1 MQLVDVGKAVEI
13 VSGLDVRIN
22 MLTSLNNS
30 EISMKIHIQFLCVL
44 PKIMQLVDVGK
55 AVEIVSGLDVRINIL
70 TSLNNSE
77 ISLKI
82 HMPYVTY
89 ACSLHVNANLSI
101 FQLTFSQNFSQ
112 GPTHAPNI
120 CRWVKRHPLP
130 SRLLG

>member
-1 MQLVDVGKAVEI
+1 M
-13 VSGLDVRIN
+13 RIN

-30 EISMKIHIQFLCVL
+30 KISMKIHIQFLCAL

-55 AVEIVSGLDVRINIL
+55 VVEIVSGLDVRINIL

-112 GPTHAPNI
+112 GADTCAQYM
-120 CRWVKRHPLP
+120 PLGQEASSP
-130 SRLLG
+130 IATARLASSSYLFAFA